1 MHCVG
6 HYEMSVSSTARPRYT
21 AEYVTELFYF
31 RYVALSAK
39 RPVHE
44 SSCPRI
50 GLSAK
55 RLVHRRVR
63 ELSCPRTG
71 CPRIGLSAK
80 SPVTFERSPSQ
91 FTAFYFYSIVQGSG
105 TGPVLY
111 TVYSSNHKAAGKDTI
126 LV

>member
-1 MHCVG
+1 MLRCPRNDL
-6 HYEMSVSSTARPRYT
+6 STNRLVRELVCPRND
-21 AEYVTELFYF
+21 
-31 RYVALSAK
+31 LSAN
-39 RPVHE
+39 
-44 SSCPRI
+44 
-50 GLSAK
+50 
-55 RLVHRRVR
+55 RRVR
-63 ELSCPRTG
+63 ELSCPRTR